1 MNSNNILLGQFD
13 YTDPP
18 NQELPITPLLYSGR
32 YKCESCQCRFVHDY
46 QLWFH
51 WRDHIPRHQR
61 DYSYITSYIAFKRG
75 PERRKM
81 DVSKTDKSKNGM
93 TFFRCVKK

>member
-61 DYSYITSYIAFKRG
+61 DYSYITSYIAFKG
-75 PERRKM
+75 ALKGGVGYYE
-81 DVSKTDKSKNGM
+81 M
-93 TFFRCVKK
+93 TFDEKGM